1 MLTWST
7 FSQVPFFCF
16 SFDTTDCLFFYLK
29 YFSIQIFTF
38 SYLEVK
44 KNSQRWIWWSKL
56 STLQRFTWKT
66 QWGKRFS
73 QTGCSNLILDS
84 SADRPNPTRKN
95 SKRLPLPPVRVFW
108 NFRLSNFFS
117 HRIPDHGLYRLLRQ
131 TDSYSDQQ
139 HHRGIKYAA
148 LQF

>member
-44 KNSQRWIWWSKL
+44 KKL
-56 STLQRFTWKT
+56 AKMDMMEQVIDPAKVYMKDAMR
-66 QWGKRFS
+66 
-73 QTGCSNLILDS
+73 
-84 SADRPNPTRKN
+84 
-95 SKRLPLPPVRVFW
+95 
-108 NFRLSNFFS
+108 
-117 HRIPDHGLYRLLRQ
+117 
-131 TDSYSDQQ
+131 
-139 HHRGIKYAA
+139 
-148 LQF
+148 